1 MWHLEFLSSVQEREY
16 IAMFWERMKINRD
29 NIPIKSVKK
38 YLTDDLLREILI
50 SRPQELY
57 GMCEDLK
64 SHLFPRGQYGPVID
78 AYRKKK
84 RSRIEKDRIKRFKQ
98 VLDVFDYEYY
108 INKSNGYKLARL
120 IGQNSCVYCNR
131 QYTLTVDNPKNIV
144 RPEFDH
150 YLPKSKYPF
159 FAMSLYNLI
168 PSCHICNSS
177 CKGTKEFCLTMNPY
191 LTDGNK
197 EYFTFS
203 YEGSDAASLKVTL
216 KDIDPSA
223 KELCESFHLKEI
235 YNAHSQLELKD
246 LYTFAQKY
254 SSTYLKDILPQTVR
268 GFTPSQEEAFN
279 CIFGTEIDRS
289 KDNNRPLSKFKRDI
303 LTELKVR
310 KLDE

>member
-1 MWHLEFLSSVQEREY
+1 M
-16 IAMFWERMKINRD
+16 
-29 NIPIKSVKK
+29 
-38 YLTDDLLREILI
+38 
-50 SRPQELY
+50 
-57 GMCEDLK
+57 
-64 SHLFPRGQYGPVID
+64 
-78 AYRKKK
+78 
-84 RSRIEKDRIKRFKQ
+84 
-98 VLDVFDYEYY
+98 
-108 INKSNGYKLARL
+108 ARL